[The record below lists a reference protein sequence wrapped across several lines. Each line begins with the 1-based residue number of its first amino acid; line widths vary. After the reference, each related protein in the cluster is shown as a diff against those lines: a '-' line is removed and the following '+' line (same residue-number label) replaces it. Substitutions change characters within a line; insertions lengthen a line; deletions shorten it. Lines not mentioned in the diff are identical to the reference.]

1 MRCSFGYTVKGDNV
15 TGVSPKTTVT
25 NFTTKLT
32 EDFKVVVVIEGKD
45 GTQTVVDGYIGT
57 GMIAVLYNEENT
69 PVAAY
74 EIVVKGDVN
83 GDGLANAIDSNLI
96 KAYRAEIKDLEGV
109 YKEAADINQDGNI
122 DAIDS
127 RLLLYHR
134 AEIDGY
140 IL

>member
-1 MRCSFGYTVKGDNV
+1 
-15 TGVSPKTTVT
+15 
-25 NFTTKLT
+25 
-32 EDFKVVVVIEGKD
+32 
-45 GTQTVVDGYIGT
+45 
-57 GMIAVLYNEENT
+57 MIAVIYNNENQ

-83 GDGLANAIDSNLI
+83 GDGLANASDSNVI
-96 KAYRAEIKDLEGV
+96 KAYRAEIQNLTGPF
-109 YKEAADINQDGNI
+109 KEAADINQDGNI